1 MVSQGTKKKKEILT
15 STARL
20 HLEELNLRLQLL
32 DPPLSVLRRVV
43 MALRHKSLLTMILRT
58 RSSSSSSSSWR
69 HTRKHADKRSSF
81 GRSRS
86 GSGSGSRHNG
96 VVGQCYFIVI
106 MAERERGN
114 ERVRTTETDAL
125 LRVFILSR

>member
-32 DPPLSVLRRVV
+32 DPPLSVLRRLV

-58 RSSSSSSSSWR
+58 RSSSSSSWR

>member
-20 HLEELNLRLQLL
+20 HLEKLNLRLQLL
-32 DPPLSVLRRVV
+32 DPPLSVLRRLV

-86 GSGSGSRHNG
+86 GSASGSRHNG

>member
-32 DPPLSVLRRVV
+32 DPPLGVLRRVV

-58 RSSSSSSSSWR
+58 RSNSSR
-69 HTRKHADKRSSF
+69 RRTRKHADKRSSF

-86 GSGSGSRHNG
+86 GSGGGGRHNG